1 MAGRKIR
8 DEKDAQSCVA
18 AAKAAGLAQTE
29 WARLHGIDG
38 RSLFAWGIK
47 LGQVK
52 KAPHGKPKRSR
63 RKSGRLVELIPE
75 ERPPKQPARYLVRCG
90 QFDVEVDGNF
100 NETILARLLSV
111 VATC

>member
-1 MAGRKIR
+1 MARRKIR

-47 LGQVK
+47 LAQGK
-52 KAPHGKPKRSR
+52 KVPRSKPKRSR
-63 RKSGRLVELIPE
+63 RKPGRLVELIPA
-75 ERPPKQPARYLVRCG
+75 ERPEKQPVRYLVRCG
-90 QFDVEVDGNF
+90 QFNVEVDGNF
-100 NETILARLLSV
+100 NETTLARLLRV